1 MKKIKNAI
9 QKWRM
14 RSVLAATL
22 AVILAVGTE
31 LAVAQSAMINM
42 TLGCTTYKIVSDGE
56 DDGDYNYYPTT
67 YSNAEDVK
75 AYGLSVCEEVEG
87 EGIVLLKNANQA
99 LPLDKGSKVSCFLY
113 GSANLNY
120 ATSGS
125 SSADTSTYKTL
136 KAALETDDIGLSV
149 NPSLWSFY
157 TEGNGAG
164 YKPTKKLNRKLGMQV
179 YAANAAPWSE
189 LESEVSSI
197 SEYGDAAIVVIT
209 RASGEGMDISTTNSD
224 GIDGSY
230 LSLSENELELLR
242 QLKVM
247 KDDGRLSKIV
257 VLLNSALAIRTDF
270 IEDDAYG
277 IDAAMWIGNLGSA
290 GIDAVADVLVGNT
303 VPSGRLTD
311 TYVADNFSS
320 PAMASWI
327 LNENGVFSQTYTN
340 AEELG
345 LNSTQMYYGVYSEG
359 IYVGYRY
366 YETRY
371 EDTVLGAANV
381 GSYSYGDTV
390 VYPFGY
396 GLSYTQFKTT
406 DMTVSERADGD
417 YDITVTIIN
426 IGDTYAGKEVVQV
439 YLQKPYTEYDRENGV
454 EKASVELVGFAK
466 TKLLAPGE
474 SQQVTITVEKSE
486 FKSYDVNGAGTYIV
500 DAGDYYL
507 AVGSNAHDA
516 LNNILSLK
524 GFTEADGMDASGEA
538 GKAVL
543 VWQNDALDT
552 TTYAVSE
559 ETGTRIENQLAF
571 CDPTRYD
578 GIEEAGV
585 LYVSRNDWEGTWPTA
600 PVELSVST
608 EKMSADISSY
618 KAIAEDEDAEMPTY
632 GAASGLTLAMLRS
645 DDTQTIAYDDSLW
658 DQLLDQMTF
667 SEQALLVTDGSFST
681 KAISSVALSG
691 TAEQDGPTGVVGS
704 VNSLSFPS
712 EGIWASTFNTELI
725 AKVGD
730 ALAED
735 ARIND
740 LQGLYLPGINIHRT
754 PFGGRTHEYF
764 SEDPFLTGIAA
775 EAEIKAVQAKGVIV
789 HVKHYIFND
798 EEAQRNGICIW
809 LGEQSARE
817 IYLKPWAYAVKPSR
831 GNAHAI
837 MTSFNRAGCLW
848 TSASSELMDGILRGE
863 MGFDGYAITD
873 MASSNAAY
881 FMTYVDGFM
890 NGTDLYLGAGSET
903 ALDEY
908 RNSPTFAGKVRESAH
923 RLLYVI
929 GNYSA
934 AMNGISS
941 SLQIVTVMPWWQIAL
956 YCLLGVST
964 AFFALSMLMTAVSL
978 KRQRGSKINNA

>member
-1 MKKIKNAI
+1 MKKIKNAL
-9 QKWRM
+9 QRWRT

-31 LAVAQSAMINM
+31 LAVAQSAMINT

-67 YSNAEDVK
+67 YSTAEDVK
-75 AYGLSVCEEVEG
+75 AYGLSVCEEIES

-113 GSANLNY
+113 GAANLNY

-125 SSADTSTYKTL
+125 SGADTSAYKTL
-136 KAALETDDIGLSV
+136 KEALEADDIGLTI

-179 YAANAAPWSE
+179 YAANAAPWIE
-189 LESEVSSI
+189 LESEVSGI
-197 SEYGDAAIVVIT
+197 AEYGDAAIVVIT

-230 LSLSENELELLR
+230 LSLSENELELLK
-242 QLKVM
+242 QLKAM
-247 KDDGRLSKIV
+247 KEDGSLGKIV
-257 VLLNSALAIRTDF
+257 VLLNSALAIRADF
-270 IEDDAYG
+270 IEDEAYG

-340 AEELG
+340 SRELG

-371 EDTVLGAANV
+371 EDTVLGMANV

-396 GLSYTQFKTT
+396 GLSYTQFETT

-417 YDITVTIIN
+417 YDVTVTVTN

-439 YLQKPYTEYDRENGV
+439 YLQKPYTDYDRENGV

-466 TKLLAPGE
+466 TKQLAPGE

-500 DAGDYYL
+500 DTGDYYL
-507 AVGSNAHDA
+507 AVGGNAHDA

-524 GFTEADGMDASGEA
+524 GFTEADSMDASGDVGMA
-538 GKAVL
+538 AV
-543 VWQNDALDT
+543 VWQNDTLDT
-552 TTYAVSE
+552 TTYALSE
-559 ETGTRIENQLAF
+559 ETGTKIENQLAF

-578 GIEEAGV
+578 GIEESGV
-585 LYVSRNDWEGTWPTA
+585 RYVSRNDWEGTWPTA

-608 EKMSADISSY
+608 EKMSADLSSY
-618 KAIAEDEDAEMPTY
+618 KAIAEDEDAKMPTH
-632 GAASGLTLAMLRS
+632 GVASGLTLAMLRS
-645 DDTQTIAYDDSLW
+645 DDTQTIAYDDPLW
-658 DQLLDQMTF
+658 EQLLDQMTF

-817 IYLKPWAYAVKPSR
+817 IYLKPWEYAVKPSR

-848 TSASSELMDGILRGE
+848 TSASSELMDEILRGE

-903 ALDEY
+903 ALDAY
-908 RNSPTFAGKVRESAH
+908 KNSPTFAGRVRESAH

-956 YCLLGVST
+956 YCLLGASA

-978 KRQRGSKINNA
+978 QKQRASK